1 MVARWFSR
9 PVGSP
14 SRRAGSSPVARSW
27 FLGVFPVMAN
37 YYLECNIWFLSKL
50 ATSNIGLSTQKNHPP

>member
-14 SRRAGSSPVARSW
+14 SRRAGSNPVARSW
-27 FLGVFPVMAN
+27 LLLCIARNG
-37 YYLECNIWFLSKL
+37 KL
-50 ATSNIGLSTQKNHPP
+50 LPRM